1 MTDAIFGFAAAV
13 LSGLGVGSGGLLVI
27 YLTLAENYEQIT
39 AQGLNLLFFLF
50 SSGAAML
57 FHVMKRNINYSAV
70 AFLVAFGLV
79 GALIGSLLLK
89 LLGSDAVRKI
99 FGIMLIFSGVV
110 TLKKQKT
117 VKQ

>member
-1 MTDAIFGFAAAV
+1 MSDAIFGFAAAI

-39 AQGLNLLFFLF
+39 AQGLNLMFFLF

-57 FHVMKRNINYSAV
+57 FHVLKRKINYSAV
-70 AFLVAFGLV
+70 LFLVVFGLL
-79 GALIGSLLLK
+79 GALLGTLLLK
-89 LLGSDAVRKI
+89 FLGGDIVKKI

-110 TLKKQKT
+110 TLKRKQKD
-117 VKQ
+117 K

>member
-1 MTDAIFGFAAAV
+1 MSDAIFGFAAAV

-50 SSGAAML
+50 SSGAAMF
-57 FHVMKRNINYSAV
+57 FHVMKRKINYSAV
-70 AFLVAFGLV
+70 LFLVFFGLF
-79 GALIGSLLLK
+79 GALLGTLLLK
-89 LLGSDAVRKI
+89 YLGGEAVRKI

-110 TLKKQKT
+110 TLKRQK
-117 VKQ
+117 KR